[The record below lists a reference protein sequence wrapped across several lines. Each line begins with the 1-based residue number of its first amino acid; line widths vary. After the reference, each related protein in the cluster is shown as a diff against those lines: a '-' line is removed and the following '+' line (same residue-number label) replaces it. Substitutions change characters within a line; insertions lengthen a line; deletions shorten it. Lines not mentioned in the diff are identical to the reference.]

1 MMRLIKMLFSWIA
14 KFLQNKKVQKTLFAG
29 AAATTVV
36 AVSEGAIVHKRNKR
50 AERIK
55 SQAIK
60 MHDTARLKIDA
71 ELKKLGETK
80 LEICNTFDEL
90 ADMIEQIQ
98 QRPDVRLSVEGI
110 ELPPFQ
116 PSEFKRIAAAVEVA
130 AGGLS
135 GVAAGSAVGA
145 AVMGIGS
152 VAALA
157 PGALAGGVVLCVM
170 GAKMMGRAAE
180 RVEQAKQIAADVEKI
195 IKFYEQLE
203 SEAKKF
209 NDSLI
214 SVLKPYRAKLKKMHK
229 ILERKQNWENFSQ
242 KEKSVVENA
251 ILLAQLLCHMCSI
264 NLIKDATAEYPIE
277 RVNTPEISR
286 AIADAKNVL
295 KEVA

>member
-1 MMRLIKMLFSWIA
+1 
-14 KFLQNKKVQKTLFAG
+14 
-29 AAATTVV
+29 
-36 AVSEGAIVHKRNKR
+36 
-50 AERIK
+50 
-55 SQAIK
+55 
-60 MHDTARLKIDA
+60 
-71 ELKKLGETK
+71 
-80 LEICNTFDEL
+80 
-90 ADMIEQIQ
+90 
-98 QRPDVRLSVEGI
+98 
-110 ELPPFQ
+110 
-116 PSEFKRIAAAVEVA
+116 
-130 AGGLS
+130 
-135 GVAAGSAVGA
+135 
-145 AVMGIGS
+145 
-152 VAALA
+152 
-157 PGALAGGVVLCVM
+157 M

-180 RVEQAKQIAADVEKI
+180 RVEQAKQIEADVEKI

-209 NDSLI
+209 NDSLM

-264 NLIKDATAEYPIE
+264 NLIKDATTEHPIE